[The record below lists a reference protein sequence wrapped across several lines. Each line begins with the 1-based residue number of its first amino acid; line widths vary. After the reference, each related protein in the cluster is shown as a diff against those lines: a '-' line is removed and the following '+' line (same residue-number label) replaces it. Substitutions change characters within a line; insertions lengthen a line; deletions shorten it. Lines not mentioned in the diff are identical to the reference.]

1 MAKVNINDVL
11 QGLIQPIGSLKGGST
26 YPVTAADQIWVYTDH
41 DTHRPLDEYLGA
53 MKTEAEETTQT
64 FVSNATALTEGKIAK
79 TSIVGGNAAK
89 CKVGDIVLVAD
100 GGIYKIKAIDETNIT
115 LVIPALASYA
125 TASACIIKIDSE
137 KRTYTSNIPLPT
149 DESTPVYADY
159 DGALYPLVY
168 NYQNSASGHTFELLD
183 YISGEAV
190 IRVGYLKPDGTVE
203 ISVDNSSF
211 LLTAPL
217 PDTLDKSYLI
227 GVGTYGE
234 EVIEIGDNLTLVD
247 GVLSATSGGV
257 NFLQATLDEPDVF
270 GHSEGTYTGTI
281 DPNKVNVAILP
292 DPKNK
297 YTLLTKITDEGVGS
311 ATIITDRQPV
321 TLSFANN
328 EIHTSPA
335 GTYCHYIS
343 VISDTVDIILNYY
356 STDGYRY
363 SDLEELKNRFQG
375 RIIPC
380 SGFVKINNKF
390 QNARGIDLRNNT
402 IIYFDN
408 DTGKNVDIDL
418 TGRIK
423 VYDQVFSVETGMEVG
438 NFDPGPL

>member
-1 MAKVNINDVL
+1 MDASK
-11 QGLIQPIGSLKGGST
+11 SL
-26 YPVTAADQIWVYTDH
+26 
-41 DTHRPLDEYLGA
+41 
-53 MKTEAEETTQT
+53 
-64 FVSNATALTEGKIAK
+64 LTG
-79 TSIVGGNAAK
+79 
-89 CKVGDIVLVAD
+89 
-100 GGIYKIKAIDETNIT
+100 
-115 LVIPALASYA
+115 
-125 TASACIIKIDSE
+125 
-137 KRTYTSNIPLPT
+137 PLPGT
-149 DESTPVYADY
+149 LTKSE
-159 DGALYPLVY
+159 LV
-168 NYQNSASGHTFELLD
+168 G
-183 YISGEAV
+183 IG
-190 IRVGYLKPDGTVE
+190 PDGQE
-203 ISVDNSSF
+203 
-211 LLTAPL
+211 P
-217 PDTLDKSYLI
+217 
-227 GVGTYGE
+227 
-234 EVIEIGDNLTLVD
+234 IEIGDNLTLVD
-247 GVLSATSGGV
+247 GVLSATGGGV
-257 NFLQATLDEPDVF
+257 NFLQATLDEPNVF
-270 GHSEGTYTGTI
+270 GYSEGTYTGTI

-311 ATIITDRQPV
+311 ATIITDRQPI

-343 VISDTVDIILNYY
+343 VISDTVDIVLNYY

-418 TGRIK
+418 TGRIE
-423 VYDQVFSVETGMEVG
+423 VYDQVFSVETGMEVD
-438 NFDPGPL
+438 NYDPGPR